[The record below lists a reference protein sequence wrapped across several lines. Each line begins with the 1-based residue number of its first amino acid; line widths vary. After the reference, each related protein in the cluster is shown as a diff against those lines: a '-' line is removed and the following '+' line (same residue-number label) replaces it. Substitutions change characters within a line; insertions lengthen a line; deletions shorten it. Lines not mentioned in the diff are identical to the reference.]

1 MKIKIRQGKKV
12 ISLEADDAGV
22 PDTTKDAGAD
32 VLELNDDAQLPGSDE
47 NAEFDAADTT
57 TFSAVENDD
66 KAEHADSR
74 ANEAV
79 NALFNQIFGIESA
92 APAPAPNPTPA
103 QKTQSLEDD
112 VPAAETETGAGEVT
126 ERPGVTEVDLGN
138 GTVITIDSTGE
149 DSDGVVDDAEP
160 EAPAEPGESPEN
172 PAQSVDGDTSL
183 ESFWANLDLKSL

>member
-1 MKIKIRQGKKV
+1 MKIKIKQGKKV

-32 VLELNDDAQLPGSDE
+32 VLELNDDAQLPGSDD
-47 NAEFDAADTT
+47 NAEFDAADTA
-57 TFSAVENDD
+57 TFSAVESDD
-66 KAEHADSR
+66 HVEHADSR

-92 APAPAPNPTPA
+92 APVPNSKPQA
-103 QKTQSLEDD
+103 QSLEDD
-112 VPAAETETGAGEVT
+112 DPAPDTESGAGEVT

-149 DSDGVVDDAEP
+149 DDSSSDVGSDSAP
-160 EAPAEPGESPEN
+160 EEPGEGPEN
-172 PAQSVDGDTSL
+172 PAQSTDGDTSL